1 MTRQQQL
8 QEISEMTL
16 SEYSLKVIIPCPHKF
31 YENKA
36 SIFKTIEKLDWKM
49 LNDSDVRQFGA
60 FNIKAYVYDNI
71 IPNFEEN
78 NAQKFIDKEKTIVLQ
93 KELNQKCLYSDYNKN
108 GNDLDFTIKA
118 VDLWIFEE
126 HVCFFALDIMLDE
139 YKNYTIDQLAKINNV
154 LRSFKFTTVS
164 KKDEVTILTS
174 SRYKESSDFL
184 KLLLTHTL
192 YLDESFISKIKC
204 QHFFEKSF
212 LNIGVADCM
221 ELIIAE
227 KINPIYSIYNSSTNA
242 KLLIGMQ
249 TKKTCFSDGIEIEPI
264 DPNNITLQSTK
275 ELALISEIPFYIA
288 SCTSMNPTKDW
299 TQKDDYIYA
308 CADNGGFGVWKY
320 SAGITL
326 HDSAAFI
333 GLAKDGGGVVNN
345 VNNVFYFIYILNL
358 YVYMQTRYIEHQI
371 IDDDFESS
379 SINYWY
385 EKLQKLKNQ
394 FITEDIGIKFQEN
407 ELHTSMLNAL
417 KTKDILS
424 EVTDNL
430 VNTKDITQNNKALY
444 ITIISFMFV
453 SVFQEPITN
462 FVNEYKIFFFALAL
476 PFGIWAYKYR
486 KKIKKLLSKI
496 F

>member
-1 MTRQQQL
+1 MARQQQL
-8 QEISEMTL
+8 KEISDMTL

-36 SIFKTIEKLDWKM
+36 NIFTTIEKLDWVI
-49 LNDSDVRQFGA
+49 LNKHEKVSRQLGT
-60 FNIKAYVYDNI
+60 FNIKAYVYDNV
-71 IPNFEEN
+71 IPKFEEN
-78 NAQKFIDKEKTIVLQ
+78 KAQKFIDKEKAILLQ
-93 KELNQKCLYSDYNKN
+93 KELNQRCLYLSYNKH
-108 GNDLDFTIKA
+108 GDDVDFTIKT

-126 HVCFFALDIMLDE
+126 HICFFALDIKIDN
-139 YKNYTIDQLAKINNV
+139 YQNYTLDQLAQIHLV
-154 LRSFKFTTVS
+154 LRNFKFTTVS
-164 KKDEVTILTS
+164 QKNEVVVLKS
-174 SRYKESSDFL
+174 SGHTESNTFL
-184 KLLLTHTL
+184 NFLLDCTQ
-192 YLDESFISKIKC
+192 YNN
-204 QHFFEKSF
+204 KSF
-212 LNIGVADCM
+212 LNTDAKDCT
-221 ELIIAE
+221 ELRTNE
-227 KINPIYSIYNSSTNA
+227 KINPFYSIYNSSTNA

-249 TKKTCFSDGIEIEPI
+249 TDKTAYNDGSEIEPI
-264 DPNNITLQSTK
+264 DPNNISFYSTK

-288 SCTSMNPTKDW
+288 SCSSMNPTKDW

-308 CADNGGFGVWKY
+308 CAENGGFGVWKY
-320 SAGITL
+320 SAGLTL

-333 GLAKDGGGVVNN
+333 GLAKDGGSVVNN

-358 YVYMQTRYIEHQI
+358 YIYMQTRYIEHQI

-394 FITEDIGIKFQEN
+394 FVAEDIAIKFQEN
-407 ELHTSMLNAL
+407 ELHRSMLSAL

-430 VNTKDITQNNKALY
+430 VNTKDITQSNRGLY
-444 ITIISFMFV
+444 ITIATFMFV
-453 SVFQEPITN
+453 SVFEESITN
-462 FVNEYKIFFFALAL
+462 LISEYKIAFFVLVL
-476 PFGIWAYKYR
+476 PFGIFAYKYR